1 MRDYPKLSQLKSLK
15 IRIPTI
21 QTPKTNDL
29 QSEHQKVIEK
39 LLYLLKEFLNYNDTS
54 TCSSNSWS
62 Y

>member
-29 QSEHQKVIEK
+29 QSEHQDLTET
-39 LLYLLKEFLNYNDTS
+39 LK
-54 TCSSNSWS
+54 
-62 Y
+62 

>member
-29 QSEHQKVIEK
+29 QSEHQYFIDKFINN
-39 LLYLLKEFLNYNDTS
+39 LINF
-54 TCSSNSWS
+54 
-62 Y
+62 

>member
-1 MRDYPKLSQLKSLK
+1 LNRVMRDYPKLSQLKSLK

-29 QSEHQKVIEK
+29 QSEHQIQTIDFYINKSI
-39 LLYLLKEFLNYNDTS
+39 
-54 TCSSNSWS
+54 S